1 MTNIIDRT
9 ESEVT
14 VMNEEFIILDAMADS
29 PESIVQ
35 IRKELKYYGRHLSTE
50 RIVFLLKWLLSE
62 GYIIVDYNDTGVFED
77 SWFDMTSKGRKYLKD
92 NIDLVE

>member
-9 ESEVT
+9 ESEAT

-35 IRKELKYYGRHLSTE
+35 IRKELKYYGRHLSKIGRASCRE
-50 RIVFLLKWLLSE
+50 RV
-62 GYIIVDYNDTGVFED
+62 
-77 SWFDMTSKGRKYLKD
+77 
-92 NIDLVE
+92 